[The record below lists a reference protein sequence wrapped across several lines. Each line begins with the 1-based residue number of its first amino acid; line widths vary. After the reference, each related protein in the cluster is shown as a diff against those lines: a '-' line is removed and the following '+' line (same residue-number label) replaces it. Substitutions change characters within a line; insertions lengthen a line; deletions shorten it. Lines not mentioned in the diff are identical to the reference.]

1 MLEKLRWKLDN
12 DFQMI
17 YIILLFLR
25 IVNNVCRVSQ
35 NVIIRYLKKKMLHSF
50 KKLHKLYV

>member
-35 NVIIRYLKKKMLHSF
+35 NIIIRYLKKKNVAF
-50 KKLHKLYV
+50 I